1 MTKPKNPP
9 YIEALL
15 DCKDGV
21 DALKKAYAAGLRD
34 REKRLA
40 RALRRWIVEN
50 AEWDTVNGE
59 FTAPEICGILKF
71 LTARAKRGK
80 K

>member
-1 MTKPKNPP
+1 MKPKNP
-9 YIEALL
+9 YIGKYCDETEWAWNE
-15 DCKDGV
+15 G
-21 DALKKAYAAGLRD
+21 YAADLRD
-34 REKRLA
+34 GEKRLA

>member
-1 MTKPKNPP
+1 MKPKNP
-9 YIEALL
+9 YIGKYCDETEWAWNE
-15 DCKDGV
+15 G
-21 DALKKAYAAGLRD
+21 YAAGLCD
-34 REKRLA
+34 GEKRLA

-71 LTARAKRGK
+71 LTARLRKGK